1 MFGMT
6 KNDKRKTPLLFLLP
20 NMSETSKRGSYPAN
34 FKLKV
39 IQFAKEHGNK
49 AAARLFGPPPTSA
62 MIRRWRKEEEELS
75 KLPRIKRAAR
85 GKSAT

>member
-1 MFGMT
+1 
-6 KNDKRKTPLLFLLP
+6 
-20 NMSETSKRGSYPAN
+20 MSVTSKRSSNSAN

-49 AAARLFGPPPTSA
+49 AAAREFGPPPTSA

-85 GKSAT
+85 EKSGT